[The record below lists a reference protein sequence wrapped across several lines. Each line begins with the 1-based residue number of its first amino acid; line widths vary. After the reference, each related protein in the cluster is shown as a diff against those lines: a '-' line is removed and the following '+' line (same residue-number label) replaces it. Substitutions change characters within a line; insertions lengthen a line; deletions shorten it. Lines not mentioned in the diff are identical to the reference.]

1 MVNFRQP
8 LIAIFMA
15 ATLVAASAFAQTN
28 LTQILDTITNPDG
41 TPFNGTVVI
50 TWNGYSDSGSGTVS
64 RLSTSATVYNG
75 ALSVLLVPTTTASP
89 GTYYQVVYS
98 SSDGTVTWTETW
110 QVPPSTTALTI
121 AEVRQ
126 TSTQGGGG
134 SGTGSGGGQYATL
147 PISISEVTD
156 LASDLSSIDNSIS
169 TIQSTATA
177 LGTTVA
183 GLSSTVTTQGTT
195 LGTLNTTVSG
205 LSGSVTSLNS
215 MVASLGTTITG
226 LNTTVTGLST
236 TVSGLNTTVA
246 SDGTSITTLTTNLG
260 NLTTTVAGNTT
271 SLNTVTGTVTG
282 LTTNV
287 TNLTNLVNGLNAT
300 VNTLSAAGSTAV
312 FADDETPAGAINGVN
327 TVFSLANTPAPA
339 MSLTLFRNGLE
350 LAQGID
356 YTLNGSAI
364 TFSANA
370 LPKTGDI
377 VLAYYRT
384 PGTGSATNFADNE
397 TPGGAINGVN
407 LTFTLASAPN
417 PASSLRLFRNG
428 LLMDPGGD
436 YTLSGSS
443 ITITSTAPQTGDSLA
458 AYYRH

>member
-15 ATLVAASAFAQTN
+15 ATLVAASAYAQTN

-126 TSTQGGGG
+126 TSTQGTG
-134 SGTGSGGGQYATL
+134 SGTGSGGGGQYATL

-183 GLSSTVTTQGTT
+183 GLNSTVTTQGTT
-195 LGTLNTTVSG
+195 LSTLNTTVSG

-226 LNTTVTGLST
+226 LNTTVTGLSS
-236 TVSGLNTTVA
+236 TVAGLNTTVA

-260 NLTTTVAGNTT
+260 SLTTTVAGNTS

-312 FADDETPAGAINGVN
+312 FVDDETPAGAINGAN

-350 LAQGID
+350 LTQGID
-356 YTLNGSAI
+356 YTLSGSAI
-364 TFSANA
+364 TFSETA
-370 LPKTGDI
+370 LPQTGDI
-377 VLAYYRT
+377 VLAYYRM
-384 PGTGSATNFADNE
+384 PGTGSATNFTDNE
-397 TPGGAINGVN
+397 TPGGAINGIN

-417 PASSLRLFRNG
+417 PAGSLRLFRNG
-428 LLMDPGGD
+428 LLMDPSGD

>member
-8 LIAIFMA
+8 LIAILMA

-50 TWNGYSDSGSGTVS
+50 TWNGYSGSGSGTVS

-126 TSTQGGGG
+126 TSTQGAGGG
-134 SGTGSGGGQYATL
+134 SGSGSGQYATL

-156 LASDLSSIDNSIS
+156 LASDLSSIDNTIS
-169 TIQSTATA
+169 AIQSTATA
-177 LGTTVA
+177 LGTTVS
-183 GLSSTVTTQGTT
+183 GLSSTVTTQGST
-195 LGTLNTTVSG
+195 LGTLNTTVTG

-226 LNTTVTGLST
+226 LNTTVTRLST

-246 SDGTSITTLTTNLG
+246 NDGTSITTLTTNLG
-260 NLTTTVAGNTT
+260 SLTTTVAGNTS

-312 FADDETPAGAINGVN
+312 FIDDETPAGAINGVN

-350 LAQGID
+350 LAQGMD

-364 TFSANA
+364 TFSTTA
-370 LPKTGDI
+370 LPQTGDI
-377 VLAYYRT
+377 LLAYYRT
-384 PGTGSATNFADNE
+384 PGTGAATNFADNE
-397 TPGGAINGVN
+397 TPGGAINGIN

-417 PASSLRLFRNG
+417 PAGSLRLFRNG
-428 LLMDPGGD
+428 LLTELGGD